1 MTWQARANRMAASTI
16 RRLGNAVEID
26 GTAGFGILQ
35 SPEERV
41 FDGMVVTTDF
51 TLELAVTDWAFIE
64 EGTALTVDGVAY
76 MTRED
81 SKPNQDG
88 SSILMPL
95 QPAPS
100 P

>member
-26 GTAGFGILQ
+26 GTPGFGILQ
-35 SPEERV
+35 SPAERV

-51 TLELAVTDWAFIE
+51 TLELAVTDWAFVE
-64 EGTALTVDGVAY
+64 EGTALTVDGIAY
-76 MTRED
+76 TTRED

-88 SSILMPL
+88 SSILIPL